1 MTVPP
6 PADQPGFDPQGQ
18 PQQPGAQQP
27 YGQAPYGQPDPGQQP
42 YGQQPYGQQPYAA
55 QQPYGQPG
63 GLSQSDERMYALFAH
78 LGGIFFSFLVPLII
92 WMMFR
97 ERSRFVDSQGKE
109 ALNFQITLAIAYVV
123 GLITSVIFIGFFI
136 IIAAGIYAL
145 VCGIMAALAVNRG
158 EDYRYPWAFRF
169 IK

>member
-18 PQQPGAQQP
+18 PQQP
-27 YGQAPYGQPDPGQQP
+27 YGQAPYGQPDPA
-42 YGQQPYGQQPYAA
+42 QQPYGQQPYAA

-78 LGGIFFSFLVPLII
+78 IGGIFFSFLVPLII
-92 WMMFR
+92 WIMFR

-123 GLITSVIFIGFFI
+123 GLVTSVIFIGVFI
-136 IIAAGIYAL
+136 IIAAGIYAI